1 MRSIVLKSVASF
13 SVLIL
18 AACAAPP
25 AEKAVVPTLR
35 EMGIYSAGPGSAFL
49 PYAQGVATYLSA
61 QGLKTVALES
71 RGSVENLQKVQTE
84 TQRIGLV
91 FLGTAYEA
99 INATAPWTKGK
110 KLDNVR
116 ALTPMYETSFQL
128 VALKSSGITSLSGLR
143 GKRVGVGP
151 AKGPAENFFV
161 GLTEALGLP
170 VTLVNGT
177 PAALSA
183 DLKAGK
189 IDALWQGASVPIP
202 SIKDVADTHE
212 AVVFGMTGAEQQAM
226 LARFPFL
233 AKALV
238 PAATYRG
245 QSQAIQS
252 VAAWNFMIAHKD
264 LPAAD
269 AYWITRSLMSS
280 SDPRS
285 QIHVSA
291 GPTRAQNAVNNTV
304 VPFHPGAL
312 RYYRERG
319 ITGIK

>member
-1 MRSIVLKSVASF
+1 MRSLVLKSATLLSA
-13 SVLIL
+13 LIL

-25 AEKAVVPTLR
+25 AEKVARPTLK
-35 EMGIYSAGPGSAFL
+35 EMGIHSAGPGSAFL
-49 PYAQGVATYLSA
+49 PYAQGAATYLSA

-71 RGSVENLQKVQTE
+71 GGSVDNLKRVQVE
-84 TQRIGLV
+84 TQRTGLV
-91 FLGTAYEA
+91 FLGTAFEA
-99 INATAPWTKGK
+99 VNATAPWTEGK

-128 VALKSSGITSLSGLR
+128 VALKSAGISTLSELR

-161 GLTEALGLP
+161 GLTDVLRIP
-170 VTLVNGT
+170 FILVNGT

-202 SIKDVADTHE
+202 AIKDVADTSD
-212 AVVFGMTGAEQQAM
+212 AVVFGMTDAEQQSM
-226 LARFPFL
+226 LGKFPFL
-233 AKALV
+233 SKALV
-238 PAATYRG
+238 PAATYKG
-245 QSQAIQS
+245 QSQAIKS
-252 VAAWNFMIAHKD
+252 VAGWNFMIAHKD
-264 LPAAD
+264 LPDAD
-269 AYWITRSLMSS
+269 AYWITRTLLSS
-280 SDPRS
+280 TDPRT
-285 QIHVSA
+285 QIHSA
-291 GPTRAQNAVNNTV
+291 AGSTRAENAANNTV

-319 ITGIK
+319 ITSLK